1 MIFDEFDICYGAAYK
16 VVEQDFD
23 SICSKEVPGK
33 NTSWF
38 VETQITTIKTFQD
51 PFYDKDVPS
60 SDF

>member
-23 SICSKEVPGK
+23 SICSNEVPGK

-38 VETQITTIKTFQD
+38 VETN
-51 PFYDKDVPS
+51 
-60 SDF
+60 